1 MGRRGETTQAG
12 APRET
17 AQTSAPRGTAQTGAP
32 RGTTQTGAPRGT
44 TQTGAP
50 RPGLA
55 RRLARG
61 VLRLAWRAAAVVVAA
76 LVVLTLVGAAIT
88 PVSTLM
94 LGRWAT
100 VQPVTR
106 MVVPL
111 ERIAPHVP
119 RMVIASEDSLFC
131 RHAGVDFDAL
141 FAVIEAGAERGA
153 STIPMQTAKNVFLWP
168 QRSYLRKA
176 VEIPLALWLDLVWGK
191 RRVMEVYLNVA
202 EWGEGIFGVEAAARA
217 HFGKNAAEL
226 TRREAALLAT
236 ALPNPRARDPGAP
249 SGRHARLAE
258 NLMARERGSGDIF
271 GCVE

>member
-1 MGRRGETTQAG
+1 MSRSGETTRAD
-12 APRET
+12 APG
-17 AQTSAPRGTAQTGAP
+17 RG
-32 RGTTQTGAPRGT
+32 
-44 TQTGAP
+44 
-50 RPGLA
+50 LL
-55 RRLARG
+55 RRLVGG
-61 VLRLAWRAAAVVVAA
+61 VLGLAWRAVALVVVA

-100 VQPVTR
+100 MQPVTR

-111 ERIAPHVP
+111 EAISPHVP
-119 RMVIASEDSLFC
+119 RMVIASEDSLYC

-168 QRSYLRKA
+168 QRSYVRKA
-176 VEIPLALWLDLVWGK
+176 IEIPLALWLDLVWGK
-191 RRVMEVYLNVA
+191 RRTLEIYLNVA
-202 EWGEGIFGVEAAARA
+202 EWGDGVFGIEAAARA
-217 HFGKNAAEL
+217 HFGKSAGDL

-236 ALPNPRARDPGAP
+236 ALPNPRGRDPGRP
-249 SGRHARLAE
+249 SGGHARLAE